1 MTIFGDTL
9 LNKVD
14 THMEEAI
21 DDFVHILL
29 DSAKCMTK
37 RIKNRFTY
45 SRNNLNTE
53 CRVARTN
60 TRKALR
66 KFRLHRSDYNRRQYC
81 ILRNQYKANC
91 RRFKAVPKQAY

>member
-1 MTIFGDTL
+1 MERRNSGDLGIGHESMEVDHYRPTRGCYEWWRIVWDETCTESFLSSLQSSMTIFGDTL

-37 RIKNRFTY
+37 RIKKTG
-45 SRNNLNTE
+45 
-53 CRVARTN
+53 
-60 TRKALR
+60 LR
-66 KFRLHRSDYNRRQYC
+66 
-81 ILRNQYKANC
+81 ILTI
-91 RRFKAVPKQAY
+91 